1 MRGRE
6 EWSVRAARQR
16 DTARVLTQPCKEP
29 SCPGE
34 TRILGSCGWH
44 QERSIHP
51 SQAAAHPTLPGT
63 QTLLAL
69 PHLHLLLLLLQATLV
84 LPLTQAPEE
93 APLRKTQTR
102 GMSPALRDPVPAPR
116 VTRSHDPP
124 LQPCLPPPPPLP
136 PCPSALMGSDSAAL
150 FLTPRRVLRAGGP
163 GPGEVAL
170 HRAAVPHHSA
180 SRCPRRWDA
189 AVAAP
194 PGAAE
199 RGGLGSF
206 RGGRTRWRW
215 IWLPGTRGVQLLERA
230 GLHTARQNSPSLR

>member
-1 MRGRE
+1 MRSRE

-51 SQAAAHPTLPGT
+51 SQAAAHPALPGT

-69 PHLHLLLLLLQATLV
+69 PHLHLLLLLQATLV

-93 APLRKTQTR
+93 APLRETQTR

-124 LQPCLPPPPPLP
+124 LQPCLAP
-136 PCPSALMGSDSAAL
+136 AA
-150 FLTPRRVLRAGGP
+150 
-163 GPGEVAL
+163 
-170 HRAAVPHHSA
+170 
-180 SRCPRRWDA
+180 
-189 AVAAP
+189 AAP
-194 PGAAE
+194 PVPVSAD
-199 RGGLGSF
+199 GL
-206 RGGRTRWRW
+206 
-215 IWLPGTRGVQLLERA
+215 
-230 GLHTARQNSPSLR
+230 